1 MNKLKMILGS
11 SVSTL
16 ALVLGVAVVPASA
29 ATSTDCNGAMNCNDT
44 TVTTTVNDDSPT
56 NNGGTQANN
65 GGTAVTVSGDCS
77 AAFVGDNDNYGGAS
91 SGNMGG
97 NIGGA
102 LLGSNDQS
110 NSQSSSASNSQ
121 NAGNSFNADCSTSNV
136 TNVTQ
141 AAAEVEEAEAVQVS
155 APKGGVHAGFGG
167 ASETSSSAAV
177 IAGLTGS
184 LSILGVGLRFLKGEM

>member
-16 ALVLGVAVVPASA
+16 TLVLGVAVVPASA
-29 ATSTDCNGAMNCNDT
+29 ATSADCNGASNCNET
-44 TVTTTVNDDSPT
+44 NVTTTVNDDSPT

-77 AAFVGDNDNYGGAS
+77 AAFVGDNDNNGGAI

-110 NSQSSSASNSQ
+110 NNQSSSASNSQ

-141 AAAEVEEAEAVQVS
+141 AAAEVEEAVQVS

-167 ASETSSSAAV
+167 ASDTSSSAAI